1 MPLSITSNYNPLIV
15 LLLLTLSGCGGGSGN
30 VNNNNNNSPPAN
42 NQVPTANAGNDQI
55 IATGSNVTLNGN
67 QSLDPDGQTLFFR
80 WQLITAPVGSSATLN
95 DIITVNSSFTADLDG
110 DYVVE
115 LIVNDGITDS
125 SADSITITST
135 TANIVPTA
143 NAGVDQTVTTTQQV
157 QLDGSLSDDANN
169 DPLNFSWSFT
179 SRPSSSSATL
189 SSTSVENPTFVPDL
203 DGSYA
208 LSLIVDDNRLDSPA
222 DSVTITATSTGT
234 ITDDFAGSGSLIG
247 YTTNNPS
254 VLLDVTRTSGRY
266 RADLFNNSGDKTLH
280 FHNQQGRLDA
290 KLVTFPFTYIA
301 RNIGIGSQADSQV
314 PPAGSGSRYTFA
326 GIQVHVTDLNSRNSS
341 HVVVGH
347 RGSGAPYT
355 VEGKNTVNGVS
366 EVDDA
371 GANIA
376 PDGRADIRIVGN
388 ADRTLTVSWQLP
400 NLTGNAN
407 NDNWIL
413 YRGTGNLRGTSPA
426 YGSNVYI
433 GLITYAQGSAGIPFV
448 GTCDAIEFNP

>member
-1 MPLSITSNYNPLIV
+1 MPHPFRLTYYPLAT
-15 LLLLTLSGCGGGSGN
+15 LLLLTLSGCGGGGGDN
-30 VNNNNNNSPPAN
+30 VNSGDNSPPAN
-42 NQVPTANAGNDQI
+42 NQPPISNAGNDQI

-67 QSLDPDGQTLFFR
+67 QSYDPDGQTLFFH
-80 WQLITAPVGSSATLN
+80 WQLITVPAGSSAALN
-95 DIITVNSSFTADLDG
+95 SATTVNSNFTADLEG
-110 DYVVE
+110 DYVLA

-135 TANIVPTA
+135 TANIAPIA

-179 SRPSSSSATL
+179 SRPSGSSASL

-203 DGSYA
+203 DGAYA
-208 LSLIVDDNRLDSPA
+208 LSLTVDDNLLDSVA
-222 DSVTITATSTGT
+222 DSVTITANSTVT
-234 ITDDFAGSGSLIG
+234 IADDFSGNGSLIG
-247 YTTNNPS
+247 YTTNNPT
-254 VLLDVTRTSGRY
+254 VLPDVTRTNGRY
-266 RADLFNNSGDKTLH
+266 RANLIDNSGDKTLH

-290 KLVTFPFTYIA
+290 KLATFPFTYIA

-314 PPAGSGSRYTFA
+314 APPGSGSRYIFA

-347 RGSGAPYT
+347 RGSGAPFT
-355 VEGKNTVNGVS
+355 VEGKNTVNNTS

-376 PDGRADIRIVGN
+376 PDGRADLRIVGN
-388 ADRTLTVSWQLP
+388 VDRTLTVSWQLP
-400 NLTGNAN
+400 NLTGNVAN
-407 NDNWIL
+407 DSWIL
-413 YRGTGNLRGTSPA
+413 YRGTGNLRGTAPS
-426 YGSNVYI
+426 YDNNVYI
-433 GLITYAQGSAGIPFV
+433 GLITYAQGTNGIPFV
-448 GTCDAIEFNP
+448 GTADAIEFGP